1 MPFGEK
7 QLSVQSKRQK
17 KYTYEQ
23 TENDMM
29 NASRG
34 HLTTQDL
41 SETPKLSVNE
51 CDC

>member
-1 MPFGEK
+1 MTFSEK
-7 QLSVQSKRQK
+7 QHSVQLKRHK

-23 TENDMM
+23 TENDMR

-41 SETPKLSVNE
+41 SETPKLSMNE
-51 CDC
+51 RD